1 MYAFLF
7 IFEFILL
14 FFLAKFLIRALSR
27 LFLKITK
34 SESITVTLFF
44 YLFLPGIIVHELS
57 HLLAA
62 GLLFVKTGDMELTPK
77 VTGGEVRLGSVG
89 IEKTDF
95 LRRAII
101 GVAPVL
107 VGISIIFGI
116 LFSLQKLNAMNLGI
130 YALSFYI
137 IFEVG
142 NTLFSSRKDLE
153 GAVELLL
160 TFIFIFGALF
170 LIRGEIAGAFFQVL
184 QRNEIINFFKNA
196 DLFLIVPILLDL
208 VIVVFVRFLIG
219 GKPTDSS

>member
-14 FFLAKFLIRALSR
+14 FVLAKFLIGALSR

-34 SESITVTLFF
+34 SESITVTLLF

-77 VTGGEVRLGSVG
+77 VTEEEVRLGSVG
-89 IEKTDF
+89 IKKTDF

-116 LFSLQKLNAMNLGI
+116 LFSLQKLNATNLGI

-153 GAVELLL
+153 GIIELFL
-160 TFIFIFGALF
+160 TAIFIFGALF

-184 QRNEIINFFKNA
+184 QRNEIVNFFKTA

-208 VIVVFVRFLIG
+208 VVVVFVKFLIG
-219 GKPTDSS
+219 GKAY

>member
-1 MYAFLF
+1 MYAFL
-7 IFEFILL
+7 FILL